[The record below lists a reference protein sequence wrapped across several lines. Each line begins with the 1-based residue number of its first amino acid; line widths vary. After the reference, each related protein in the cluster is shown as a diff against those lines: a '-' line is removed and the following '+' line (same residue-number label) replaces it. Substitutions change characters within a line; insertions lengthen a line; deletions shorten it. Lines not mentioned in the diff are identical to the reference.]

1 MIAKYDVELLGR
13 SDINKRM
20 FVYFLIL
27 RSQACFSFSFVLSFF
42 LCEPGRLTHGISS
55 YAKE

>member
-55 YAKE
+55 